1 MYFSHRAKEITK
13 NFVQYNEF
21 SNGIAQ
27 NGYYIQEFRKDL
39 LNLLERI
46 EFKKKKQICCLI
58 KSQSIL
64 CVEKYEK
71 SYTNNKFKTSALTSN
86 DKSELLD
93 GSYSV
98 SQIQNYFEYIIKKYN
113 TGTNNPPI
121 TIKVNKIENRIT
133 LVLSQTF
140 NI

>member
-1 MYFSHRAKEITK
+1 M
-13 NFVQYNEF
+13 
-21 SNGIAQ
+21 
-27 NGYYIQEFRKDL
+27 
-39 LNLLERI
+39 
-46 EFKKKKQICCLI
+46 
-58 KSQSIL
+58 
-64 CVEKYEK
+64 EKYEK

-113 TGTNNPPI
+113 TVTNNPPI